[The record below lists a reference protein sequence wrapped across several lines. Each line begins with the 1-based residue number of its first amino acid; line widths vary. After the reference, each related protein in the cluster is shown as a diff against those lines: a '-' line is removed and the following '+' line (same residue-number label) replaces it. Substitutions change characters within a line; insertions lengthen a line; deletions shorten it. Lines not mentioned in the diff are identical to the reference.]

1 MPASALDFAR
11 LKQRVCLHQVL
22 LAKGLT
28 GALRPRGS
36 RLIGP
41 CPVHG
46 GDNPRAF
53 VADLGRNLWH
63 CFTRC
68 QGGGDVVELVRRL
81 DHLSYRET
89 ARYLARLAQEP
100 VAVDGPRAAAGPGP
114 FRPFIR
120 QLALDSATPWLARK
134 GIAPATAAGFEAGA
148 YHGRGFLDACI
159 GVRLHDPA
167 GQPLGYAGRRLDKHA
182 IARYG
187 KWKLPRGLPKRH
199 LLYGV
204 HHAAAGRH
212 HGLVVVECPWGVMR
226 LAQLG
231 VPAVALLGT
240 QLSPAQ
246 HQLLQQFPR
255 VVLML
260 DGDPAGRDAT
270 VRLFQ
275 RLGQS
280 VHTQWVYLPAGHD
293 PDDLDDSALAA
304 LVPSFS
310 NRSLP

>member
-1 MPASALDFAR
+1 MPASTLDFAR
-11 LKQRVCLHQVL
+11 LKQRVSLAQVL
-22 LAKGLT
+22 TAKGLT
-28 GALRPRGS
+28 GALKQRGS

-53 VADLGRNLWH
+53 VADLGNNLWH

-100 VAVDGPRAAAGPGP
+100 LAVDGPRAADGPGP

-120 QLALDSATPWLARK
+120 RLALDPATPWLAHK
-134 GIAPATAAGFEAGA
+134 GISPATAARFEAGA
-148 YHGRGFLDACI
+148 YHGCGFLEACI
-159 GVRLHDPA
+159 GVRLHDPD
-167 GQPLGYAGRRLDKHA
+167 GQPLGYAGRRLDTQT
-182 IARYG
+182 IARSG

-204 HHAAAGRH
+204 HRAVAGRH
-212 HGLVVVECPWGVMR
+212 HGIAVVECPWGVMR

-246 HQLLQQFPR
+246 HQLLRQYPR

-260 DGDPAGRDAT
+260 DGDPAGRTAT
-270 VRLFQ
+270 VTLLQ

-280 VHTQWVYLPAGHD
+280 VHTQCVYLPTGYD
-293 PDDLDDSALAA
+293 PDDLDDSPLAA
-304 LVPSFS
+304 LVRP
-310 NRSLP
+310 LLL